1 MSYFG
6 DFLSVLSKGSAERRT
21 LTATG
26 DEAVFQDGI
35 LAAATDPSLDYSA
48 ADIVES
54 IAAEPHLVM
63 FGAGHIGKALHDLGS
78 LQSMRMTVLDDRP
91 ELLTA
96 ERFPH
101 AERHI
106 APYPELLKRSY
117 DSFPPYFIIFTHGHS
132 FDQDCLRYTLSRPA
146 AYIGMIGSRAK
157 SQRALEEMRKEGFP
171 EERIKEVRT
180 PIGLPIGAETPEEI
194 AISIMAEI
202 ISAFRRERHAAVVDP
217 AFLSEIMDLE
227 GIAVRIIEKHGS
239 APREEGSMMFV
250 TDDSVY
256 GTVGGGSIELEAI
269 CEARKM
275 LSDGRISEMKRYD
288 LSSEGNLG
296 MVCGGNETLLFR
308 RF

>member
-6 DFLSVLSKGSAERRT
+6 DFLSALSKGSAERRT

-63 FGAGHIGKALHDLGS
+63 FGAGHIGKALHDLGAI
-78 LQSMRMTVLDDRP
+78 QSMRMTVLDDRP

-101 AERHI
+101 AERHV
-106 APYPELLKRSY
+106 APYSELLKESY
-117 DSFPPYFIIFTHGHS
+117 DSFPPYYIIFTHGHS
-132 FDQDCLRYTLSRPA
+132 FDQDCLRYALSRPA
-146 AYIGMIGSRAK
+146 AYIGMIGSEAK
-157 SQRALEEMRKEGFP
+157 SRRALEEMRKEGFT
-171 EERIKEVRT
+171 EERLAEVHA
-180 PIGLPIGAETPEEI
+180 PVGLSIGAETPEEI

-202 ISAFRRERHAAVVDP
+202 ISVFRSERHAAVIDP
-217 AFLSEIMDLE
+217 AFLSEIKDLN

-239 APREEGSMMFV
+239 APRAEGSMMFV

-256 GTVGGGSIELEAI
+256 GTIGGGSIELEAI
-269 CEARKM
+269 CEARRM
-275 LSDGRISEMKRYD
+275 LRDGRTSELKHCD
-288 LSSEGNLG
+288 LSAAGDLG

>member
-6 DFLSVLSKGSAERRT
+6 DFLSVLSMGSAERRT

-26 DEAVFQDGI
+26 DEAVFQNGLI
-35 LAAATDPSLDYSA
+35 AAATDPSLDYSD

-63 FGAGHIGKALHDLGS
+63 FGAGHIGKALHDLGA

-101 AERHI
+101 AERHA
-106 APYPELLKRSY
+106 APYSELLKRSY
-117 DSFPPYFIIFTHGHS
+117 GSFPPYYIIFTHGHS
-132 FDQDCLRYTLSRPA
+132 YDQDCLRYALSRPA
-146 AYIGMIGSRAK
+146 AYIGMIGSKAK
-157 SQRALEEMRKEGFP
+157 SKRALEELRKEGFP
-171 EERIKEVRT
+171 EERINAVHT
-180 PIGLPIGAETPEEI
+180 PIGLSIGAETPEEI

-239 APREEGSMMFV
+239 APRAEGSMMFV

-256 GTVGGGSIELEAI
+256 GTIGGGSIELEAI
-269 CEARKM
+269 CEARRM
-275 LSDGRISEMKRYD
+275 LRDGRTSELKHCD
-288 LSSEGNLG
+288 LSAAGDLG